1 MNNAVWQLMV
11 DLGKEFLLSIGASA
25 TTNMASR
32 GSISQKQ
39 QIGAKRG
46 ATPNILQE
54 LIGSSLDT
62 TKTHDGR
69 LQRGACVAKGRLPIC
84 ETKKVWCLHC
94 DGLTLT
100 SRDSNANGCK
110 ICGSIL
116 PSSKQDS

>member
-54 LIGSSLDT
+54 LIGSSPNT
-62 TKTHDGR
+62 AKTHTGK
-69 LQRGACVAKGRLPIC
+69 LQRGARRAKRQLP
-84 ETKKVWCLHC
+84 L
-94 DGLTLT
+94 
-100 SRDSNANGCK
+100 RDFDANCCRNCGC
-110 ICGSIL
+110 IL
-116 PSSKQDS
+116 PP